1 MHYCLPAMAVRDRR
15 SIGRGNPK
23 NDESR
28 RSPIWAVVST
38 RKARYLKAKAR
49 SGAKRVLRAL
59 LRRPKLQRWR

>member
-1 MHYCLPAMAVRDRR
+1 MHYCLPAMAVRDGGSR
-15 SIGRGNPK
+15 SKGPQ

-28 RSPIWAVVST
+28 RAPIWAVVSA

-49 SGAKRVLRAL
+49 SDAKRVLRAL